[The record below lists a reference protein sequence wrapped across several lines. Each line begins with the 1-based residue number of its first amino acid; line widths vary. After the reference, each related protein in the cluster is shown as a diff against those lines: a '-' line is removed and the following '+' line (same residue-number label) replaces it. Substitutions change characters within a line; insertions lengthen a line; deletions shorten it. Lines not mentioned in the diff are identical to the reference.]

1 MNQINKYILFYLLME
16 KIIIVN
22 IDIYAIKIQ

>member
-22 IDIYAIKIQ
+22 IDIYAIKAQ

>member
-22 IDIYAIKIQ
+22 IDIYAIKTQ

>member
-1 MNQINKYILFYLLME
+1 MNQINKYILFYLLMK

-22 IDIYAIKIQ
+22 IDIYAIKTQ